1 MIKTIGK
8 RIKEVR
14 LENDMSLRDFAEVI
28 GVADTT
34 VMKWEK
40 GISNI
45 PFVCA
50 IAIADKFD
58 VKLSWLGGLEE

>member
-1 MIKTIGK
+1 
-8 RIKEVR
+8 
-14 LENDMSLRDFAEVI
+14 MSLRDFAEVI
-28 GVADTT
+28 GVTDTT
-34 VMKWEK
+34 VMKWER

-50 IAIADKFD
+50 VAIADQFD